1 MSRSL
6 AQCKAH
12 PAHSRSPP
20 CFLMAELCHD
30 ADLPVL
36 KDAVQVLEAL
46 GGQRLLL
53 LSETMQRRAV
63 VLLHSTSRFD
73 VTLHWV
79 RLQQLQRWKRSPG
92 LAKWYDASS
101 VREWARRWADHV
113 DVRRMLSDPLDDGR
127 QVLELFAAEFETHSV
142 VHRLH
147 ALGLR
152 VPPPY
157 VVGQYL
163 KSLSRRPLADRTLAH
178 MARLREKAVSAKKWC
193 RAFRARW
200 SLEWGAGHVQHGV
213 STSST
218 KGRAVVFFR
227 WLFFVLHQLAGGLS
241 PVVVNMDE
249 TMLSNVRPWKLGV
262 VPNAHLSAAADFGT
276 VHRDT
281 PLPRTSLLAAVCND
295 IVVQRHLPQ
304 VRLPRARPETTAG
317 PSVLAAYAAAG
328 APQLA
333 YHGGS
338 GWNTGA
344 IMVHYLRELRR
355 RVAKVAPGR
364 PLILVMDDSGIHTGD
379 TVLAECLRLRIA
391 VVIIPSRMTW
401 CLQPL
406 DTHVFARLKAAIR
419 GAVFERM
426 AGGPGGRV
434 SPSDRIRLHGE
445 AIRRV
450 LVERDWTD
458 VVRRAGLDGPG
469 HVLRPAVQELL
480 AGSDISPK
488 FPSADDLRRTLNVP
502 ASRAHRLLAAL
513 NASWQRSVPQ
523 PAAAAADES
532 LPSAAA
538 AAVDA
543 VRMLPMPRLRL
554 SKSARLPAAPRREV
568 APVNFQL
575 LQQSRSPVVTRSR
588 TAVSLRS
595 TGAASS
601 APASEP
607 PAKTRRKR

>member
-1 MSRSL
+1 
-6 AQCKAH
+6 
-12 PAHSRSPP
+12 
-20 CFLMAELCHD
+20 
-30 ADLPVL
+30 
-36 KDAVQVLEAL
+36 
-46 GGQRLLL
+46 
-53 LSETMQRRAV
+53 
-63 VLLHSTSRFD
+63 
-73 VTLHWV
+73 
-79 RLQQLQRWKRSPG
+79 
-92 LAKWYDASS
+92 
-101 VREWARRWADHV
+101 
-113 DVRRMLSDPLDDGR
+113 
-127 QVLELFAAEFETHSV
+127 
-142 VHRLH
+142 
-147 ALGLR
+147 
-152 VPPPY
+152 
-157 VVGQYL
+157 
-163 KSLSRRPLADRTLAH
+163 
-178 MARLREKAVSAKKWC
+178 
-193 RAFRARW
+193 
-200 SLEWGAGHVQHGV
+200 
-213 STSST
+213 
-218 KGRAVVFFR
+218 
-227 WLFFVLHQLAGGLS
+227 
-241 PVVVNMDE
+241 MDE

-532 LPSAAA
+532 LPVAAA
-538 AAVDA
+538 AAEDA
-543 VRMLPMPRLRL
+543 VCMLPMPRLRL

-568 APVNFQL
+568 VPVSFQL
-575 LQQSRSPVVTRSR
+575 LQQSRSPVITRSR